1 MPQVTADLQ
10 GATRTDSAARTPA
23 SRPIAPHLQVWRW
36 HITMAG
42 SILHRMTG
50 VALYFSAFIA
60 TAWAYALASGE
71 ESYRFMMGLL
81 GSPLGVLVL
90 LGLTLAYFYHFANGI
105 RHLIWDAG
113 KGLNPKLADMTGL
126 AAMVFAVVA
135 TGAVFVVA
143 YIVGALDGVFG

>member
-1 MPQVTADLQ
+1 
-10 GATRTDSAARTPA
+10 
-23 SRPIAPHLQVWRW
+23 
-36 HITMAG
+36 MAG

-50 VALYFSAFIA
+50 VALYFGAFIA
-60 TAWAYALASGE
+60 AAWAYALASGE

-90 LGLTLAYFYHFANGI
+90 FGLTLAYFYHFANGI

-143 YIVGALDGVFG
+143 YIVGALDGVLG